1 LLVNRQK
8 DFLDNIFGL
17 RPIPDDLVRQIQY
30 GPKETQ
36 EEKVEAIL
44 TPVRDIVKHRFI
56 REQSGML
63 VSCHF
68 PLDYKRADQA
78 QQGSTRQNI
87 FSVG

>member
-1 LLVNRQK
+1 MEKTIVCSACQLPFEVV
-8 DFLDNIFGL
+8 GL
-17 RPIPDDLVRQIQY
+17 IEAA
-30 GPKETQ
+30 KETQ

-68 PLDYKRADQA
+68 AVDYKRTDQA
-78 QQGSTRQNI
+78 QQGSTGQNI
-87 FSVG
+87 FSVR